1 MRKTGYYS
9 ANDFDFL
16 EEGEKLRLEHDLRF
30 QPNDKILLP
39 LVNASDFDL
48 YELRALAVSGEKKV
62 LEQLK
67 ELAEV
72 WEQKASLTMLIDR
85 ALSYK
90 RVPQVEH
97 TSNQWQQSHYR
108 DTEIVSNM
116 VYKMSVS
123 LHEDNHYDNE
133 TGQFVSDYRDTE
145 IVSNMVYKM
154 SVSLHE
160 DNHYDNDTGQLVS
173 DAWIVTWGVSL
184 NTPDEYR
191 TKKIAGQDRKRFSNK
206 DAALKYIDGR
216 KKAYAHLFTEISPPI
231 PERYADRFSKNG
243 LLLPGYVVDGKPVL
257 RTDVKAADFLNAL
270 SDGDFMPDVKK
281 PSVLDKIS
289 DTKSQQKAEPAA
301 PSKKKKEPEIT

>member
-9 ANDFDFL
+9 VNDFDFL

-39 LVNASDFDL
+39 LVNASYFEL
-48 YELRALAVSGEKKV
+48 YDLRALAVSGEKKV
-62 LEQLK
+62 FEQLK

-108 DTEIVSNM
+108 DTEI
-116 VYKMSVS
+116 
-123 LHEDNHYDNE
+123 
-133 TGQFVSDYRDTE
+133 
-145 IVSNMVYKM
+145 ISNMVYKM

-160 DNHYDNDTGQLVS
+160 DNHYDNDTGQFVS

-191 TKKIAGQDRKRFSNK
+191 TKKIAGQDRKRFSDKN
-206 DAALKYIDGR
+206 AALKYIDGR
-216 KKAYAHLFTEISPPI
+216 KKAYTHLFTEKSPPI

-243 LLLPGYVVDGKPVL
+243 LLLPGYVVEGKPVL
-257 RTDVKAADFLNAL
+257 RTDVKAVDLLNAL
-270 SDGDFMPDVKK
+270 SDGDFMPDAHK
-281 PSVLDKIS
+281 PSVLGKIS

>member
-1 MRKTGYYS
+1 
-9 ANDFDFL
+9 
-16 EEGEKLRLEHDLRF
+16 
-30 QPNDKILLP
+30 
-39 LVNASDFDL
+39 
-48 YELRALAVSGEKKV
+48 KV
-62 LEQLK
+62 FEQLK

-72 WEQKASLTMLIDR
+72 WEQKAALTMLIDR

-123 LHEDNHYDNE
+123 LY
-133 TGQFVSDYRDTE
+133 
-145 IVSNMVYKM
+145 
-154 SVSLHE
+154 E
-160 DNHYDNDTGQLVS
+160 DNHYDNDTGQFVS

-191 TKKIAGQDRKRFSNK
+191 TKKIAGQDRKRFSDK

-216 KKAYAHLFTEISPPI
+216 KKAYTHLFTEISPPI

>member
-9 ANDFDFL
+9 VNDFDFL

-62 LEQLK
+62 FEQLK

-123 LHEDNHYDNE
+123 LHEDNHYDND
-133 TGQFVSDYRDTE
+133 TGQF
-145 IVSNMVYKM
+145 
-154 SVSLHE
+154 
-160 DNHYDNDTGQLVS
+160 VS

-191 TKKIAGQDRKRFSNK
+191 TKKIAGQDRKRFSDK

-243 LLLPGYVVDGKPVL
+243 LLLPGYVVEGKPVL
-257 RTDVKAADFLNAL
+257 RTDVKAVDLLNAL
-270 SDGDFMPDVKK
+270 SDGDFMPDAHK
-281 PSVLDKIS
+281 PSVLGKIS

>member
-62 LEQLK
+62 FEQLK

-108 DTEIVSNM
+108 DTEI
-116 VYKMSVS
+116 
-123 LHEDNHYDNE
+123 
-133 TGQFVSDYRDTE
+133 
-145 IVSNMVYKM
+145 ISNMVYKM

-160 DNHYDNDTGQLVS
+160 DNHYDNDTGQFVS

-191 TKKIAGQDRKRFSNK
+191 TKKIAGQDRKRFSDK

>member
-9 ANDFDFL
+9 VNDFDFL

-39 LVNASDFDL
+39 LVNASYFEL

-62 LEQLK
+62 FEQLK

-72 WEQKASLTMLIDR
+72 WEQKAALTMLIDR

-123 LHEDNHYDNE
+123 LHEDNHYDND
-133 TGQFVSDYRDTE
+133 TGQF
-145 IVSNMVYKM
+145 
-154 SVSLHE
+154 
-160 DNHYDNDTGQLVS
+160 VS

-191 TKKIAGQDRKRFSNK
+191 TKKIAGQDRKRFSDK

-216 KKAYAHLFTEISPPI
+216 KKAYTHLFTEISPPI
-231 PERYADRFSKNG
+231 PERYANRFSKNG

>member
-9 ANDFDFL
+9 ANDCDFL

-62 LEQLK
+62 FEQLK

-123 LHEDNHYDNE
+123 LHEDNHYDND
-133 TGQFVSDYRDTE
+133 TGQF
-145 IVSNMVYKM
+145 
-154 SVSLHE
+154 
-160 DNHYDNDTGQLVS
+160 VS

-191 TKKIAGQDRKRFSNK
+191 TKKIAGQDRKRFSDK

>member
-9 ANDFDFL
+9 ANDCDFL

-62 LEQLK
+62 FEQLK

-116 VYKMSVS
+116 VRFRCVDCHLGRQSEHAGRISYKENCGS
-123 LHEDNHYDNE
+123 
-133 TGQFVSDYRDTE
+133 G
-145 IVSNMVYKM
+145 
-154 SVSLHE
+154 
-160 DNHYDNDTGQLVS
+160 
-173 DAWIVTWGVSL
+173 
-184 NTPDEYR
+184 
-191 TKKIAGQDRKRFSNK
+191 
-206 DAALKYIDGR
+206 
-216 KKAYAHLFTEISPPI
+216 
-231 PERYADRFSKNG
+231 
-243 LLLPGYVVDGKPVL
+243 
-257 RTDVKAADFLNAL
+257 
-270 SDGDFMPDVKK
+270 
-281 PSVLDKIS
+281 
-289 DTKSQQKAEPAA
+289 QKAFFGQGRR
-301 PSKKKKEPEIT
+301 SQIY

>member
-9 ANDFDFL
+9 VNDFDFL

-48 YELRALAVSGEKKV
+48 YELRALAISGEKKV
-62 LEQLK
+62 FEQLK

-72 WEQKASLTMLIDR
+72 WEQKAALTMLIDR

-123 LHEDNHYDNE
+123 LY
-133 TGQFVSDYRDTE
+133 
-145 IVSNMVYKM
+145 
-154 SVSLHE
+154 E
-160 DNHYDNDTGQLVS
+160 DNHYDNDTGQFVS

-191 TKKIAGQDRKRFSNK
+191 TKKIAGQDRKRFSDK

-243 LLLPGYVVDGKPVL
+243 LLLPGYVVEGKPVL
-257 RTDVKAADFLNAL
+257 RTDVKAVDLLNAL
-270 SDGDFMPDVKK
+270 SDGDFMPDAHK
-281 PSVLDKIS
+281 PSVLGKIS

-301 PSKKKKEPEIT
+301 LSKKKKEPEIT

>member
-9 ANDFDFL
+9 VSDCDYL

-39 LVNASDFDL
+39 LVSASDFDL

-62 LEQLK
+62 FEQLK

-72 WEQKASLTMLIDR
+72 WEQKAALTMLIDR

-123 LHEDNHYDNE
+123 LHEDNHYDND
-133 TGQFVSDYRDTE
+133 TGQFVSDT
-145 IVSNMVYKM
+145 
-154 SVSLHE
+154 
-160 DNHYDNDTGQLVS
+160 
-173 DAWIVTWGVSL
+173 WIVTWGVSL

-191 TKKIAGQDRKRFSNK
+191 TKKIAGQDRKRFSDK

-301 PSKKKKEPEIT
+301 PSKKKNEPEIT

>member
-9 ANDFDFL
+9 VNDFDFL

-62 LEQLK
+62 FEQLK

-72 WEQKASLTMLIDR
+72 WEQKAALTMLIDR

-123 LHEDNHYDNE
+123 LY
-133 TGQFVSDYRDTE
+133 
-145 IVSNMVYKM
+145 
-154 SVSLHE
+154 E
-160 DNHYDNDTGQLVS
+160 DNHYDNDTGQFVS

-191 TKKIAGQDRKRFSNK
+191 TKKIAGQDRKRFSDKN
-206 DAALKYIDGR
+206 AALKYIDGR

-231 PERYADRFSKNG
+231 PERYADRFSKSG
-243 LLLPGYVVDGKPVL
+243 LLLPGYVVEGKPVL
-257 RTDVKAADFLNAL
+257 RTDVKAVDLLNAL
-270 SDGDFMPDVKK
+270 SNGDFMPDAPK

-289 DTKSQQKAEPAA
+289 EAKTQQKAEPAA
-301 PSKKKKEPEIT
+301 PSKKKTEPEI

>member
-9 ANDFDFL
+9 VNDFDFL

-48 YELRALAVSGEKKV
+48 YELRALAVSGEM
-62 LEQLK
+62 
-67 ELAEV
+67 
-72 WEQKASLTMLIDR
+72 TMLIDR

-108 DTEIVSNM
+108 DTE
-116 VYKMSVS
+116 
-123 LHEDNHYDNE
+123 
-133 TGQFVSDYRDTE
+133 T
-145 IVSNMVYKM
+145 VSNMVYKM

-160 DNHYDNDTGQLVS
+160 DNHYDNDTGQFVS

-191 TKKIAGQDRKRFSNK
+191 TKKIAGQDRKRFSDK
-206 DAALKYIDGR
+206 DAALKYIEGR

-243 LLLPGYVVDGKPVL
+243 LLLPGYVVEGKLPL
-257 RTDVKAADFLNAL
+257 TTDVKAVDFLNAL
-270 SDGDFMPDVKK
+270 SDGEFMPDTKK
-281 PSVLDKIS
+281 PSVLGKIS

>member
-62 LEQLK
+62 FEQLK

-72 WEQKASLTMLIDR
+72 WEQKAALTMLIDR

-123 LHEDNHYDNE
+123 LHEDNHYDND
-133 TGQFVSDYRDTE
+133 TGQF
-145 IVSNMVYKM
+145 
-154 SVSLHE
+154 
-160 DNHYDNDTGQLVS
+160 VS

-191 TKKIAGQDRKRFSNK
+191 TKKIAGQDRKRFSDK

-243 LLLPGYVVDGKPVL
+243 LLLPGYVVEGKPVL
-257 RTDVKAADFLNAL
+257 RTDVKAVDLLNAL
-270 SDGDFMPDVKK
+270 SDGDFMLDAHK
-281 PSVLDKIS
+281 PSVLGKIS

>member
-9 ANDFDFL
+9 VNDFDFL

-48 YELRALAVSGEKKV
+48 YELRALAISGEKKV
-62 LEQLK
+62 FEQLK

-108 DTEIVSNM
+108 DTEI
-116 VYKMSVS
+116 
-123 LHEDNHYDNE
+123 
-133 TGQFVSDYRDTE
+133 
-145 IVSNMVYKM
+145 ISNMVYKM

-160 DNHYDNDTGQLVS
+160 DNHYDNDTGQFVS
-173 DAWIVTWGVSL
+173 DVWIVTWGVSL

-191 TKKIAGQDRKRFSNK
+191 TKKIAGQDRKRFSDK

-243 LLLPGYVVDGKPVL
+243 LLLPGYVVEGKPVL
-257 RTDVKAADFLNAL
+257 RTDVKAVDLLNAL
-270 SDGDFMPDVKK
+270 SDGDFMPDAHK
-281 PSVLDKIS
+281 PSLLGKIS

>member
-9 ANDFDFL
+9 ANDCDFL

-48 YELRALAVSGEKKV
+48 YELRTLAVSGEKKV
-62 LEQLK
+62 FEQLK

-72 WEQKASLTMLIDR
+72 WEQKAALTMLIDR

-123 LHEDNHYDNE
+123 LHEDNHYDND
-133 TGQFVSDYRDTE
+133 TGQF
-145 IVSNMVYKM
+145 
-154 SVSLHE
+154 
-160 DNHYDNDTGQLVS
+160 VS

-191 TKKIAGQDRKRFSNK
+191 TKKIAGQDRKRFSDK

>member
-1 MRKTGYYS
+1 MRKNGYYK
-9 ANDFDFL
+9 AYDYDYL
-16 EEGEKLRLEHDLRF
+16 EEGEKLKLEHEVKYQL
-30 QPNDKILLP
+30 NDKILLP
-39 LVNASDFDL
+39 LVNASYYDL
-48 YELRALAVSGEKKV
+48 IELRNIAVTGEQK
-62 LEQLK
+62 LLDQLK

-108 DTEIVSNM
+108 DTEI
-116 VYKMSVS
+116 
-123 LHEDNHYDNE
+123 
-133 TGQFVSDYRDTE
+133 
-145 IVSNMVYKM
+145 ISNMVYKM

-160 DNHYDNDTGQLVS
+160 DNHYDNDTGQFVS

-191 TKKIAGQDRKRFSNK
+191 TKKIAGQDRKRFSDK

-243 LLLPGYVVDGKPVL
+243 LLLPGYVVEGKPVL
-257 RTDVKAADFLNAL
+257 RTDVKAVDLLNAL
-270 SDGDFMPDVKK
+270 SDGDFMPDAHK
-281 PSVLDKIS
+281 PSVLGKIS

>member
-9 ANDFDFL
+9 VNDFDFL

-48 YELRALAVSGEKKV
+48 YELRALAISGEKKV
-62 LEQLK
+62 FEQLK

-108 DTEIVSNM
+108 DTE
-116 VYKMSVS
+116 
-123 LHEDNHYDNE
+123 
-133 TGQFVSDYRDTE
+133 T
-145 IVSNMVYKM
+145 VSNMVYKM

-160 DNHYDNDTGQLVS
+160 DNHYDNDTGQFVS

-191 TKKIAGQDRKRFSNK
+191 TKKIAGQDRKRFSDK

-243 LLLPGYVVDGKPVL
+243 LLLPGYVVEGKPVL
-257 RTDVKAADFLNAL
+257 RTDVKAVDLLNAL
-270 SDGDFMPDVKK
+270 SDGDFMPDAHK
-281 PSVLDKIS
+281 PSLLGKIS

>member
-9 ANDFDFL
+9 VNDFDFL

-62 LEQLK
+62 FEQLK

-90 RVPQVEH
+90 RVLQVEH

-123 LHEDNHYDNE
+123 LHEDNHYDND
-133 TGQFVSDYRDTE
+133 TGQF
-145 IVSNMVYKM
+145 
-154 SVSLHE
+154 
-160 DNHYDNDTGQLVS
+160 VS

-191 TKKIAGQDRKRFSNK
+191 TKKIAGQDRKRFSDK

-216 KKAYAHLFTEISPPI
+216 KKAYTHLFTEISPPI

-243 LLLPGYVVDGKPVL
+243 LLLPGYVVEGTLPL
-257 RTDVKAADFLNAL
+257 TTDVKPVDFLNAL
-270 SDGDFMPDVKK
+270 SDGEFMPDTKK
-281 PSVLDKIS
+281 PSVLGKIS
-289 DTKSQQKAEPAA
+289 DTKSQQKAESAA
-301 PSKKKKEPEIT
+301 PSKQKNEPEIT

>member
-9 ANDFDFL
+9 ANDCDFL

-48 YELRALAVSGEKKV
+48 YELRALAISGEKKV
-62 LEQLK
+62 FEQLK

-123 LHEDNHYDNE
+123 LHEDNHYDND
-133 TGQFVSDYRDTE
+133 TGQF
-145 IVSNMVYKM
+145 
-154 SVSLHE
+154 
-160 DNHYDNDTGQLVS
+160 VS

-191 TKKIAGQDRKRFSNK
+191 TKKIAGQDRKRFSDK

-243 LLLPGYVVDGKPVL
+243 LLLPGYVVEGKPVL
-257 RTDVKAADFLNAL
+257 RTDVKAVDLLNAL
-270 SDGDFMPDVKK
+270 SDGDFMPDAHK
-281 PSVLDKIS
+281 PSLFGKIS

>member
-9 ANDFDFL
+9 VNDFDFL

-62 LEQLK
+62 FEQLK

-72 WEQKASLTMLIDR
+72 WEQKAALTMLIDR

-123 LHEDNHYDNE
+123 LHEDNHYDND
-133 TGQFVSDYRDTE
+133 TGQF
-145 IVSNMVYKM
+145 
-154 SVSLHE
+154 
-160 DNHYDNDTGQLVS
+160 VS

-191 TKKIAGQDRKRFSNK
+191 TKKIAGQDRKRFSDK

-243 LLLPGYVVDGKPVL
+243 LLLPGYVVEGKPVL
-257 RTDVKAADFLNAL
+257 RTDVKAVDLLNAL
-270 SDGDFMPDVKK
+270 SDGDFMPDAHK
-281 PSVLDKIS
+281 PSVLGKIS

-301 PSKKKKEPEIT
+301 PSKQKNEPEIT

>member
-62 LEQLK
+62 FEQLK

-72 WEQKASLTMLIDR
+72 WEQKAALTMLIDR

-123 LHEDNHYDNE
+123 LHEDNHYDND
-133 TGQFVSDYRDTE
+133 TGQF
-145 IVSNMVYKM
+145 
-154 SVSLHE
+154 
-160 DNHYDNDTGQLVS
+160 VS

-191 TKKIAGQDRKRFSNK
+191 TKKIAGQDRKRFSDK

-216 KKAYAHLFTEISPPI
+216 KKAYTHLFTEISPPI

-257 RTDVKAADFLNAL
+257 RTDVKAVDLLNAL
-270 SDGDFMPDVKK
+270 SDGDFMPDAHK
-281 PSVLDKIS
+281 PSVLGKIS

-301 PSKKKKEPEIT
+301 PSKQKNEPEIT

>member
-48 YELRALAVSGEKKV
+48 YELRALAISGEKKV
-62 LEQLK
+62 FEQLK

-123 LHEDNHYDNE
+123 LHEDNHYDND
-133 TGQFVSDYRDTE
+133 TGQF
-145 IVSNMVYKM
+145 
-154 SVSLHE
+154 
-160 DNHYDNDTGQLVS
+160 VS

-191 TKKIAGQDRKRFSNK
+191 TKKIAGQDRKRFSDK

>member
-9 ANDFDFL
+9 ANDCDFL

-48 YELRALAVSGEKKV
+48 YELRALAISGEKKV
-62 LEQLK
+62 FEQLK

-123 LHEDNHYDNE
+123 LHEDNHYPELFMHTRNCICKWLCII
-133 TGQFVSDYRDTE
+133 R
-145 IVSNMVYKM
+145 
-154 SVSLHE
+154 
-160 DNHYDNDTGQLVS
+160 QLQS
-173 DAWIVTWGVSL
+173 
-184 NTPDEYR
+184 
-191 TKKIAGQDRKRFSNK
+191 
-206 DAALKYIDGR
+206 
-216 KKAYAHLFTEISPPI
+216 
-231 PERYADRFSKNG
+231 
-243 LLLPGYVVDGKPVL
+243 
-257 RTDVKAADFLNAL
+257 
-270 SDGDFMPDVKK
+270 
-281 PSVLDKIS
+281 
-289 DTKSQQKAEPAA
+289 
-301 PSKKKKEPEIT
+301 

>member
-48 YELRALAVSGEKKV
+48 YELRALAISGEKKV
-62 LEQLK
+62 FEQLK

-108 DTEIVSNM
+108 DTEI
-116 VYKMSVS
+116 
-123 LHEDNHYDNE
+123 
-133 TGQFVSDYRDTE
+133 
-145 IVSNMVYKM
+145 ISNMVYKM

-160 DNHYDNDTGQLVS
+160 DNHYDNDTGQFVS

-191 TKKIAGQDRKRFSNK
+191 TKKIAGQDRKRFSDK

>member
-9 ANDFDFL
+9 ANDCDFL

-62 LEQLK
+62 FEQLK

-72 WEQKASLTMLIDR
+72 WEQKAALTMLIDR

-108 DTEIVSNM
+108 DTEIISNM

-133 TGQFVSDYRDTE
+133 TGQF
-145 IVSNMVYKM
+145 
-154 SVSLHE
+154 
-160 DNHYDNDTGQLVS
+160 VS

-191 TKKIAGQDRKRFSNK
+191 TKKIAGQDRKRFSDK

>member
-9 ANDFDFL
+9 VNDFDFL

-62 LEQLK
+62 FEQLK

-72 WEQKASLTMLIDR
+72 WEQKAALTMLIDR

-123 LHEDNHYDNE
+123 LHEDNHYDND
-133 TGQFVSDYRDTE
+133 TGQF
-145 IVSNMVYKM
+145 
-154 SVSLHE
+154 
-160 DNHYDNDTGQLVS
+160 VS

-191 TKKIAGQDRKRFSNK
+191 TKKIAGQDRKRFSDK

-216 KKAYAHLFTEISPPI
+216 KKAYTHLFTEISPPI
-231 PERYADRFSKNG
+231 PERYADKFSKNG

-257 RTDVKAADFLNAL
+257 RTDVKAVDLLNAL
-270 SDGDFMPDVKK
+270 SDGDFMPDAHK
-281 PSVLDKIS
+281 PSVLGKIS

-301 PSKKKKEPEIT
+301 PSKQKNEPEIT

>member
-9 ANDFDFL
+9 VNDFDFL

-48 YELRALAVSGEKKV
+48 YELRALAISGEKKV
-62 LEQLK
+62 FEQLK

-123 LHEDNHYDNE
+123 LHEDNHYDND
-133 TGQFVSDYRDTE
+133 TGQF
-145 IVSNMVYKM
+145 
-154 SVSLHE
+154 
-160 DNHYDNDTGQLVS
+160 VS

-191 TKKIAGQDRKRFSNK
+191 TKKIAGQDRKRFSDK
-206 DAALKYIDGR
+206 DAALKYIEGR

>member
-9 ANDFDFL
+9 VNDFDFL

-48 YELRALAVSGEKKV
+48 YELRALAISGEKKV
-62 LEQLK
+62 FEQLK

-123 LHEDNHYDNE
+123 LHEDNHYDND
-133 TGQFVSDYRDTE
+133 TGQF
-145 IVSNMVYKM
+145 
-154 SVSLHE
+154 
-160 DNHYDNDTGQLVS
+160 VS

-191 TKKIAGQDRKRFSNK
+191 TKKIAGQDRKRFSDK
-206 DAALKYIDGR
+206 DAALKYIEGR

-243 LLLPGYVVDGKPVL
+243 LLLPGYVVEGKPVL
-257 RTDVKAADFLNAL
+257 RTDVKAVDLLNAL
-270 SDGDFMPDVKK
+270 SDGDFMPDAHK
-281 PSVLDKIS
+281 PSLLGKIS
-289 DTKSQQKAEPAA
+289 DTKSQQKAVPAA
-301 PSKKKKEPEIT
+301 PSKKKNEPEIT

>member
-9 ANDFDFL
+9 VNDFDFL

-39 LVNASDFDL
+39 LVGATDFDL

-62 LEQLK
+62 FEQLK

-123 LHEDNHYDNE
+123 LHEDNHYDND
-133 TGQFVSDYRDTE
+133 TGQF
-145 IVSNMVYKM
+145 
-154 SVSLHE
+154 
-160 DNHYDNDTGQLVS
+160 VS

-191 TKKIAGQDRKRFSNK
+191 TKKIAGQDRKRFSDK

-243 LLLPGYVVDGKPVL
+243 LLLPGYVVEGKPVL
-257 RTDVKAADFLNAL
+257 RTDVKAVDLLNAL
-270 SDGDFMPDVKK
+270 SDGDFMPDAHK
-281 PSVLDKIS
+281 PSLLGKIS

>member
-1 MRKTGYYS
+1 MKKTGYYS
-9 ANDFDFL
+9 VNDFDFL

-30 QPNDKILLP
+30 QPNDKILLS
-39 LVNASDFDL
+39 LVGATDFDL

-62 LEQLK
+62 FEQLK

-85 ALSYK
+85 AISYK

-123 LHEDNHYDNE
+123 LHEDNHYDND
-133 TGQFVSDYRDTE
+133 TGQF
-145 IVSNMVYKM
+145 
-154 SVSLHE
+154 
-160 DNHYDNDTGQLVS
+160 VS

-191 TKKIAGQDRKRFSNK
+191 TKKIAGQDRKRFSDK

-243 LLLPGYVVDGKPVL
+243 LLLPGYVVEGKPVL
-257 RTDVKAADFLNAL
+257 RTDVKAVDLLNAL
-270 SDGDFMPDVKK
+270 SDGDFMPDAHK
-281 PSVLDKIS
+281 PSLLGKIS

>member
-9 ANDFDFL
+9 VNDFDFL

-48 YELRALAVSGEKKV
+48 YELRALAISGEKKV
-62 LEQLK
+62 FEQLK

-72 WEQKASLTMLIDR
+72 WEQKAALTMLIDR

-123 LHEDNHYDNE
+123 LHEDNHYDSD
-133 TGQFVSDYRDTE
+133 TGQF
-145 IVSNMVYKM
+145 
-154 SVSLHE
+154 
-160 DNHYDNDTGQLVS
+160 VS

-191 TKKIAGQDRKRFSNK
+191 TKKIAGQDRKRFSDK

-216 KKAYAHLFTEISPPI
+216 KKAYTHLFTEISPPI

-243 LLLPGYVVDGKPVL
+243 LLLPGYVVEGKPVL
-257 RTDVKAADFLNAL
+257 RTDVKAVDLLNAL
-270 SDGDFMPDVKK
+270 SDGDFMPDAHK
-281 PSVLDKIS
+281 PSLLGKIS

>member
-9 ANDFDFL
+9 ANDCDFL

-48 YELRALAVSGEKKV
+48 YELRALAISGEKKV
-62 LEQLK
+62 FEQLK

-123 LHEDNHYDNE
+123 LHEDNHYDND
-133 TGQFVSDYRDTE
+133 TGQF
-145 IVSNMVYKM
+145 
-154 SVSLHE
+154 
-160 DNHYDNDTGQLVS
+160 VS

-191 TKKIAGQDRKRFSNK
+191 TKKIAGQDRKRFSDK

-243 LLLPGYVVDGKPVL
+243 LLLPGYVVEGKPVL
-257 RTDVKAADFLNAL
+257 RTDVKAVDLLNAL
-270 SDGDFMPDVKK
+270 SDGDFMPDAHK
-281 PSVLDKIS
+281 PSLLGKIS